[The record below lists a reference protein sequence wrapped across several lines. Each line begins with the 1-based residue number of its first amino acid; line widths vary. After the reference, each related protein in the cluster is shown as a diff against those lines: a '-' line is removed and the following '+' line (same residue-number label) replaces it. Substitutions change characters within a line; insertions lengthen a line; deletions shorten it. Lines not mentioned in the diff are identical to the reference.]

1 MIALHYEST
10 APLSRPQLPRE
21 VGASAGF
28 TICDLAVSCAR
39 CVKLRALDLREDC
52 GKIQMLPPIEFF
64 MGMLAG
70 GILDYFIAIMVSSGS
85 GEVRVCGAAEHDTRY
100 GD

>member
-1 MIALHYEST
+1 
-10 APLSRPQLPRE
+10 
-21 VGASAGF
+21 
-28 TICDLAVSCAR
+28 
-39 CVKLRALDLREDC
+39 
-52 GKIQMLPPIEFF
+52 MLPPIEFF